1 MSALQVRIL
10 KGLSIMS
17 SSQPIKTFSA
27 FLVNKNGRQMVSD
40 EVACEAAYRFFI
52 DRNLVATVSV
62 SPADLEDYAV
72 GHVVTDG
79 FLAFKEIAG
88 VNIDEAGIHV
98 RSKTG
103 VAVGD
108 RPPRDIPPIDSALQ
122 ISERQALSCAGS
134 LSSFASHWQRT
145 GGLHIAVLF
154 NRHSE
159 LIRAAEDVGRHNA
172 VDKVVGYAFKNG
184 YNLSECFLVC
194 SGRQP
199 EDMVAK
205 VARAGIPVVI
215 SRAATTDRG
224 IALADR
230 VGLTLIGFAR
240 EDHFTIYTHPGRLIK
255 FSL

>member
-1 MSALQVRIL
+1 
-10 KGLSIMS
+10 MS
-17 SSQPIKTFSA
+17 SGLIKSFPVIQ
-27 FLVNKNGRQMVSD
+27 VNKNGRQMVSD
-40 EVACEAAYRFFI
+40 EVACETPCHLFI

-62 SPADLEDYAV
+62 SPMDLEDYAV
-72 GHVVTDG
+72 GRVVTDG
-79 FLAFKEIAG
+79 FLAFEEIAE

-103 VAVGD
+103 VAVGE
-108 RPPRDIPPIDSALQ
+108 RPSGDISPIDSALQ
-122 ISERQALSCAGS
+122 ISERQVLSCAGS
-134 LSSFASHWQRT
+134 LSSFAGHWQRT

-154 NRHSE
+154 DRRSE

-172 VDKVVGYAFKNG
+172 VDKVVGHAFKNG
-184 YNLSECFLVC
+184 HNLSECFLVC

-224 IALADR
+224 IALADK

-240 EDHFTIYTHPGRLIK
+240 EDRFTVYTHPDRIIK
-255 FSL
+255 SSL

>member
-1 MSALQVRIL
+1 
-10 KGLSIMS
+10 MS
-17 SSQPIKTFSA
+17 SSQPIKAFSA
-27 FLVNKNGRQMVSD
+27 FLVNKNGRRTVSD

-52 DRNLVATVSV
+52 DQNLVATVSV
-62 SPADLEDYAV
+62 SPTDLEDYAI
-72 GHVVTDG
+72 GRVVTDG
-79 FLAFKEIAG
+79 FLAFEEIAG
-88 VNIDEAGIHV
+88 VNIDEAEIHV
-98 RSKTG
+98 RSRTG

-108 RPPRDIPPIDSALQ
+108 RPLRDIPPIGPALQ
-122 ISERQALSCAGS
+122 ISERQVLSCAGS
-134 LSSFASHWQRT
+134 LSSLAGHWQRT

-154 NRHSE
+154 DRHSE

-172 VDKVVGYAFKNG
+172 VDKVVGYALKNG
-184 YNLSECFLVC
+184 HNLSECFLVC

-205 VARAGIPVVI
+205 IARAGIPVVI

-240 EDHFTIYTHPGRLIK
+240 GNRFTIYTHPERIIQTG
-255 FSL
+255 

>member
-1 MSALQVRIL
+1 
-10 KGLSIMS
+10 MS
-17 SSQPIKTFSA
+17 SGLIKSFPVIQ
-27 FLVNKNGRQMVSD
+27 VNKNGRQMVSD
-40 EVACEAAYRFFI
+40 EVACEASRRFFI

-62 SPADLEDYAV
+62 SPADLEDYAI
-72 GHVVTDG
+72 GRVVTDG
-79 FLAFKEIAG
+79 FLAFEEIAE

-108 RPPRDIPPIDSALQ
+108 RPSRDIPPIDSALQ

-134 LSSFASHWQRT
+134 LSSFASYWQRT

-184 YNLSECFLVC
+184 HNLSECFLVC

-205 VARAGIPVVI
+205 VAKAGIPIVI

-240 EDHFTIYTHPGRLIK
+240 EDHFTIYTHPDRIIK